1 MLRAVHFC
9 CCFINL
15 IEINKPVKVRIV
27 SSIQRKCKNFGVF
40 VAAVTENENNHVK
53 GL

>member
-1 MLRAVHFC
+1 MLRAVQFC
-9 CCFINL
+9 CCFNNS

-27 SSIQRKCKNFGVF
+27 SSIQRKCKNFGIF
-40 VAAVTENENNHVK
+40 VVVVTENENNHVK